1 MRLHAASLELVS
13 YAWPF
18 DQPDVGGKKSRRAS
32 FAVMHRGIE
41 LLNKN
46 ASTSPNKHA
55 FPAASVLT

>member
-18 DQPDVGGKKSRRAS
+18 DQPDVGEKKSRRAS